1 MGSVW
6 PAVKMDTLESIVT
19 TRANKATLVK
29 TVPPFAHH
37 IVRHVDTQTDIVVV
51 PLVIQD
57 TDVPQNVSN
66 HMERTVTIHA
76 VNTVT
81 TETVTD
87 ITEAVLLVVPTG
99 FTMNGAIKGKIQ
111 NKTMCFL

>member
-19 TRANKATLVK
+19 TVRKGYTFSFFSFGTKICKTYIYENISFKRANKATLVK

-57 TDVPQNVSN
+57 TDVPQVYLLIF
-66 HMERTVTIHA
+66 TIFLNMFRD
-76 VNTVT
+76 V
-81 TETVTD
+81 
-87 ITEAVLLVVPTG
+87 IVL
-99 FTMNGAIKGKIQ
+99 I
-111 NKTMCFL
+111 